1 VDWPIGLSSRFWQP
15 ANDGDGMPAPKLD
28 LCRTGNTGLD
38 YILHGGLPRHRLF
51 MVQGDPGVGKTT
63 LALQFLMEGARSGEK
78 GLYIT
83 LSETKDEL
91 EAVADSH
98 GWSLDGI
105 ELLELTAAEQES
117 MVESP
122 NTLFHPSE
130 VELMQ
135 TVRQVQDRIDRSGP
149 DRVVIDS
156 LSEFR
161 LLAHDA
167 LHYRRQML
175 AFKHYFARKG
185 ATVLFLEDRGP
196 GDPEQLVQSIAHGVV
211 SMKRMVSEFGAERR
225 QLSVVKMRGMQYESG
240 SHDYSIVTGGLAVYP
255 RLKVSSKA
263 ATVVSVDP
271 IASGIPA
278 LDDLLGGGIE
288 RGTGSLII
296 GPAGAG
302 KSSIAAQYAVSA
314 AERGERVVI
323 LLFDENVH
331 TYVKRAEDLGMRM
344 QDQLRAGKIVLRHL
358 DAAEISPG
366 EMAHSICNMSE
377 KDGFQVVII
386 DSLNGYMNAMPEEK
400 FLLLQL
406 HELLAYLSQRGVA
419 SILVMAQHGFLGEM
433 HTPADLTYLADTVIL
448 LRYFEFGGLL
458 KKAISVIKKR
468 SGFHENAIREFAI
481 RDSRIVVGEPLKE
494 FRGVLKGVPN
504 YIGGAEGIISSSFGE
519 FR

>member
-1 VDWPIGLSSRFWQP
+1 
-15 ANDGDGMPAPKLD
+15 MPAPKSD
-28 LCRTGNTGLD
+28 LCKTGISGLD
-38 YILHGGLPRHRLF
+38 YILHGGFPRHRLY
-51 MVQGDPGVGKTT
+51 MLQGDPGVGKTT
-63 LALQFLMEGARSGEK
+63 LALQFLLEGALAGEK

-98 GWSLDGI
+98 GWNLDGI
-105 ELLELTAAEQES
+105 EMLELTAADQES

-135 TVRQVQDRIDRSGP
+135 TVRQVQDRIDRSAP
-149 DRVVIDS
+149 DRIVIDS

-175 AFKHYFARKG
+175 SFKHYFARKG

-196 GDPEQLVQSIAHGVV
+196 GESEQLVQSVAHGVIAL
-211 SMKRMVSEFGAERR
+211 KRMVSEFGAERR
-225 QLSVVKMRGMQYESG
+225 QLSVVKMRGMKYESG
-240 SHDYSIVTGGLAVYP
+240 YHDYSIMTGGLAVFP
-255 RLKVSSKA
+255 RLKVSAKP
-263 ATVVSVDP
+263 ATQISMDP
-271 IASGIPA
+271 IPSGIPE
-278 LDDLLGGGIE
+278 LDDLLGGGIQ

-302 KSSIAAQYAVSA
+302 KSSIAAHYAVCA
-314 AERGERVVI
+314 AERGERVVV
-323 LLFDENVH
+323 LLFDENLH
-331 TYVKRAEDLGMRM
+331 TYVQRAEDLGLRM
-344 QDQLRAGKIVLRHL
+344 QEQIRSGNIVLRHV

-366 EMAHSICNMSE
+366 EMAHTICTMSE
-377 KDGFQVVII
+377 KEGFQVVII
-386 DSLNGYMNAMPEEK
+386 DSLNGYLNAMPEEK

-468 SGFHENAIREFAI
+468 SGFHENAIREFAV
-481 RDSRIVVGEPLKE
+481 RDGRLVVGEPLRE
-494 FRGVLKGVPN
+494 FRGVLKGVPDF
-504 YIGGAEGIISSSFGE
+504 IGGADDIFSAAKGDS
-519 FR
+519 R

>member
-1 VDWPIGLSSRFWQP
+1 MAV
-15 ANDGDGMPAPKLD
+15 PKAD
-28 LCRTGNTGLD
+28 LCKTGIAGLD
-38 YILHGGLPRHRLF
+38 YILHGGFPRHRLY
-51 MVQGDPGVGKTT
+51 MLQGDPGVGKTT
-63 LALQFLMEGARSGEK
+63 LALQFLLEGASAGEK

-91 EAVADSH
+91 VAVADSH
-98 GWSLDGI
+98 GWNLVGI
-105 ELLELTAAEQES
+105 EMLELTAADQES

-135 TVRQVQDRIDRSGP
+135 TVRQVQERIDRSGP
-149 DRVVIDS
+149 DRIVIDS

-167 LHYRRQML
+167 LHYRRQIL

-185 ATVLFLEDRGP
+185 ATVFFLEDRGP
-196 GDPEQLVQSIAHGVV
+196 GEPEQLVQSIAHGVIAL
-211 SMKRMVSEFGAERR
+211 KRMVSEFGAERR
-225 QLSVVKMRGMQYESG
+225 QLSVVKMRGMKYESG
-240 SHDYSIVTGGLAVYP
+240 CHDYSIMTGGLAVFP
-255 RLKVSSKA
+255 RLKVSSKP
-263 ATVVSVDP
+263 ATQASLNP
-271 IASGIPA
+271 IPSGIPA
-278 LDDLLGGGIE
+278 LDDLLGGGIQ

-302 KSSIAAQYAVSA
+302 KSSIASHYAVSA
-314 AERGERVVI
+314 AERGERVII
-323 LLFDENVH
+323 LLFDENLH
-331 TYVKRAEDLGMRM
+331 TYVQRAEELGMRM
-344 QDQLRAGKIVLRHL
+344 QEQIRAGNIVLRHV

-366 EMAHSICNMSE
+366 EMAHTICNLSDKE
-377 KDGFQVVII
+377 GFQMVIV
-386 DSLNGYMNAMPEEK
+386 DSLNGYLNAMPEEK

-448 LRYFEFGGLL
+448 LRYFEFAGLL

-468 SGFHENAIREFAI
+468 SGFHENAIREFAV
-481 RDSRIVVGEPLKE
+481 RDNRLVVGAPLTE
-494 FRGVLKGVPN
+494 FRGVLKGVPDF
-504 YIGGAEGIISSSFGE
+504 IGGADDILSAAPEGS
-519 FR
+519 R

>member
-1 VDWPIGLSSRFWQP
+1 
-15 ANDGDGMPAPKLD
+15 
-28 LCRTGNTGLD
+28 
-38 YILHGGLPRHRLF
+38 

-63 LALQFLMEGARSGEK
+63 LALQFLLEGAHAGEK

-83 LSETKDEL
+83 LSETKEEL
-91 EAVADSH
+91 LAVADSH
-98 GWSLDGI
+98 GWNLDG
-105 ELLELTAAEQES
+105 LDMLELTAADQDG

-135 TVRQVQDRIDRSGP
+135 TVRQVQDRIDRTGP

-196 GDPEQLVQSIAHGVV
+196 GEPEQLVQSIAHGVL
-211 SMKRMVSEFGAERR
+211 SMKRVISDFGAERR
-225 QLSVVKMRGMQYESG
+225 QLQVIKMRGRQYENG
-240 SHDYSIVTGGLAVYP
+240 SHDYTIVTGGLMVFP
-255 RLKVSSKA
+255 RLKVSGKTS
-263 ATVVSVDP
+263 TGVLSLMP
-271 IASGIPA
+271 SGIPE
-278 LDDLLGGGIE
+278 LDDLLGGGLE

-302 KSSIAAQYAVSA
+302 KSSIAAKYAECA
-314 AERGERVVI
+314 AERGEKTVI
-323 LLFDENVH
+323 LLFDENLH
-331 TYVKRAEDLGMRM
+331 TYVKRAADLGMDISGHIRTG
-344 QDQLRAGKIVLRHL
+344 RIVLRHL

-366 EMAHSICNMSE
+366 EMAHLIVNMVDNE
-377 KDGFQVVII
+377 GFQCVVI
-386 DSLNGYMNAMPEEK
+386 DSLNGYLNAMPEEK

-433 HTPADLTYLADTVIL
+433 HTPADLTYLADTVLL
-448 LRYFEFGGLL
+448 LRYFEYGGLL
-458 KKAISVIKKR
+458 KKAISVVKKR
-468 SGFHENAIREFAI
+468 SGFHENAIREFGI
-481 RDSRIVVGEPLKE
+481 KDGRLVVGEPLKA
-494 FRGVLKGVPN
+494 FRGVLKGVPD
-504 YIGGAEGIISSSFGE
+504 YTGGEDAMLSAGPESL
-519 FR
+519 R

>member
-1 VDWPIGLSSRFWQP
+1 
-15 ANDGDGMPAPKLD
+15 MPVPKAE
-28 LCRTGNTGLD
+28 LCKTGITGLD
-38 YILHGGLPRHRLF
+38 YILHGGFPRHRLY
-51 MVQGDPGVGKTT
+51 MLQGDPGVGKTT
-63 LALQFLMEGARSGEK
+63 LALQFLLEGALAGEK

-98 GWSLDGI
+98 GWNLDGL
-105 ELLELTAAEQES
+105 EMLELTAADQES

-135 TVRQVQDRIDRSGP
+135 TVRQVQDRIDRSAP

-196 GDPEQLVQSIAHGVV
+196 GEPEQLVQSIAHGVV
-211 SMKRMVSEFGAERR
+211 AMKRIVSEFGVERR
-225 QLSVVKMRGMQYESG
+225 QLSVVKMRGMKYESG
-240 SHDYSIVTGGLAVYP
+240 SHDYSIVTGGLAVFP
-255 RLKVSSKA
+255 RLKVSLKP
-263 ATVVSVDP
+263 ATLASLNP
-271 IASGIPA
+271 IPSGIPE
-278 LDDLLGGGIE
+278 LDDLLGGGIQ

-302 KSSIAAQYAVSA
+302 KSSIASHYAVAA
-314 AERGERVVI
+314 AERGERVVV
-323 LLFDENVH
+323 LLFDENLH
-331 TYVKRAEDLGMRM
+331 TYVQRAEELGMRM
-344 QDQLRAGKIVLRHL
+344 QEQIRSGNIVLRHV

-366 EMAHSICNMSE
+366 EMAHSICHMADHE
-377 KDGFQVVII
+377 GFQMVII
-386 DSLNGYMNAMPEEK
+386 DSLNGYLNAMPEEK

-448 LRYFEFGGLL
+448 LRYFEFAGLL

-468 SGFHENAIREFAI
+468 SGFHENAIREFAV
-481 RDSRIVVGEPLKE
+481 RDNRLVVGEPLKE
-494 FRGVLKGVPN
+494 FRGVLKGVPD
-504 YIGGAEGIISSSFGE
+504 YVGGADAIFEAGQGDL
-519 FR
+519 R

>member
-1 VDWPIGLSSRFWQP
+1 
-15 ANDGDGMPAPKLD
+15 MPALKAD
-28 LCRTGNTGLD
+28 LCKTGITGLD
-38 YILHGGLPRHRLF
+38 YILHGGFPRHRLY
-51 MVQGDPGVGKTT
+51 MLQGDPGVGKTT
-63 LALQFLMEGARSGEK
+63 LALQFLLEGALAGEK

-83 LSETKDEL
+83 LSETKNEL

-98 GWSLDGI
+98 GWNLDGI
-105 ELLELTAAEQES
+105 ELLELTAADQES

-135 TVRQVQDRIDRSGP
+135 TVRQVQERIDRSAP
-149 DRVVIDS
+149 DRVAIDS

-175 AFKHYFARKG
+175 AFKHSFARTG

-196 GDPEQLVQSIAHGVV
+196 GEPEQLVQSIAHGVIA
-211 SMKRMVSEFGAERR
+211 MRRMVSEFGAERR
-225 QLSVVKMRGMQYESG
+225 QLSVVKMRGMKYESG
-240 SHDYSIVTGGLAVYP
+240 CHDYSIVTGGLAVFP
-255 RLKVSSKA
+255 RLKVSTRPAMQASLA
-263 ATVVSVDP
+263 P
-271 IASGIPA
+271 IPSGIPA
-278 LDDLLGGGIE
+278 LDELLGGGIQ

-302 KSSIAAQYAVSA
+302 KSSIASHYAVSA
-314 AERGERVVI
+314 AERGERVVV
-323 LLFDENVH
+323 LLFDENLH
-331 TYVKRAEDLGMRM
+331 TYVQRAEDLGMRM
-344 QDQLRAGKIVLRHL
+344 HEQIRSGNIVLRHV

-366 EMAHSICNMSE
+366 EMAYSICNMTE
-377 KDGFQVVII
+377 KEGFQVVII

-406 HELLAYLSQRGVA
+406 HELLAFLSQRGVA

-468 SGFHENAIREFAI
+468 SGYHENAIREFAV
-481 RDSRIVVGEPLKE
+481 RDGRLVVGEPLKD
-494 FRGVLKGVPN
+494 FKGVLKGVPD
-504 YIGGAEGIISSSFGE
+504 YIGNADAILSAAPQDL
-519 FR
+519 R

>member
-1 VDWPIGLSSRFWQP
+1 
-15 ANDGDGMPAPKLD
+15 
-28 LCRTGNTGLD
+28 
-38 YILHGGLPRHRLF
+38 
-51 MVQGDPGVGKTT
+51 
-63 LALQFLMEGARSGEK
+63 
-78 GLYIT
+78 
-83 LSETKDEL
+83 
-91 EAVADSH
+91 
-98 GWSLDGI
+98 
-105 ELLELTAAEQES
+105 
-117 MVESP
+117 
-122 NTLFHPSE
+122 
-130 VELMQ
+130 
-135 TVRQVQDRIDRSGP
+135 
-149 DRVVIDS
+149 
-156 LSEFR
+156 
-161 LLAHDA
+161 
-167 LHYRRQML
+167 
-175 AFKHYFARKG
+175 
-185 ATVLFLEDRGP
+185 
-196 GDPEQLVQSIAHGVV
+196 VQSIAHGVI

-225 QLSVVKMRGMQYESG
+225 QLSIVKMRGMQYESG
-240 SHDYSIVTGGLAVYP
+240 SHDYSIVTGGLAVFP

-263 ATVVSVDP
+263 ANAVSVDP

-302 KSSIAAQYAVSA
+302 KSTIAAQYAVSA
-314 AERGERVVI
+314 AERGERVII

-344 QDQLRAGKIVLRHL
+344 QEQLRAGNIVLRHL

-366 EMAHSICNMSE
+366 EMAHSICDMSE

-448 LRYFEFGGLL
+448 LRYFEFAGLL

-481 RDSRIVVGEPLKE
+481 RDSRMVVGEPLKE

-504 YIGGAEGIISSSFGE
+504 YVGGADAIISSGLGE

>member
-1 VDWPIGLSSRFWQP
+1 MPVLETELCKTGIIGL
-15 ANDGDGMPAPKLD
+15 DH
-28 LCRTGNTGLD
+28 
-38 YILHGGLPRHRLF
+38 ILHGGFPRHRLY

-63 LALQFLMEGARSGEK
+63 LALQFLLEGALAGEK

-83 LSETKDEL
+83 LSETKNEL

-98 GWSLDGI
+98 GWNLDGI
-105 ELLELTAAEQES
+105 ELLELTAADQES

-135 TVRQVQDRIDRSGP
+135 TVRQVQERIDRSAP
-149 DRVVIDS
+149 DRVAIDS

-185 ATVLFLEDRGP
+185 ATVIFLEDRGP
-196 GDPEQLVQSIAHGVV
+196 GEPGQLVQSIAHGVIA
-211 SMKRMVSEFGAERR
+211 MKRMVSEFGAERR
-225 QLSVVKMRGMQYESG
+225 QLSVVKMRGMKYESG
-240 SHDYSIVTGGLAVYP
+240 CHDYSIVTGGLAVFP
-255 RLKVSSKA
+255 RLKVSTKPAIPASLN
-263 ATVVSVDP
+263 P
-271 IASGIPA
+271 IPSGIPE
-278 LDDLLGGGIE
+278 LDDLLGGGIQ

-302 KSSIAAQYAVSA
+302 KSSIASHYAVSA
-314 AERGERVVI
+314 AERGERVII
-323 LLFDENVH
+323 LLFDENLH
-331 TYVKRAEDLGMRM
+331 TYVQRAEDLGMRM
-344 QDQLRAGKIVLRHL
+344 HEQIRAGNIVLRHL

-366 EMAHSICNMSE
+366 EMAHSICDMSDKE
-377 KDGFQVVII
+377 GFQVVIV
-386 DSLNGYMNAMPEEK
+386 DSLNGYLNAMPEEK

-468 SGFHENAIREFAI
+468 SGFHENAIREFAV
-481 RDSRIVVGEPLKE
+481 REGRLVVGEPLKE
-494 FRGVLKGVPN
+494 FRGVLKGVPD
-504 YIGGAEGIISSSFGE
+504 YIGSADAILSAAPEGS
-519 FR
+519 R

>member
-1 VDWPIGLSSRFWQP
+1 
-15 ANDGDGMPAPKLD
+15 MPATLSAFCK
-28 LCRTGNTGLD
+28 TGITGLD
-38 YILHGGLPRHRLF
+38 SILHGGLPRHRLF

-63 LALQFLMEGARSGEK
+63 LALQFLREGASLGEK

-91 EAVADSH
+91 LAVADSH

-105 ELLELTAAEQES
+105 EMLELTSANQES

-135 TVRQVQDRIDRSGP
+135 TVRLVQDRIDRSAP
-149 DRVVIDS
+149 DRIVIDS

-196 GDPEQLVQSIAHGVV
+196 GEPEQLVQSVAHGVIAL
-211 SMKRMVSEFGAERR
+211 KRNVSEFGAERR
-225 QLSVVKMRGMQYESG
+225 HLTIVKMRGMQYDSG
-240 SHDYSIVTGGLAVYP
+240 CHDYSIVTGGLAVYP
-255 RLKVSSKA
+255 RIKVSGKPA
-263 ATVVSVDP
+263 MNIPLHP
-271 IASGIPA
+271 IPSGIPE

-302 KSSIAAQYAVSA
+302 KSSIAAQYAVTA
-314 AERGERVVI
+314 AERGERVVV
-323 LLFDENVH
+323 LLFDENLH
-331 TYVKRAEDLGMRM
+331 TYVQRAEELGMRM
-344 QDQLRAGKIVLRHL
+344 KEQIRSGNIVLRHL
-358 DAAEISPG
+358 DAAEVSPG
-366 EMAHSICNMSE
+366 EMAHSLCTMVE
-377 KDGFQVVII
+377 RDGFQVVII

-481 RDSRIVVGEPLKE
+481 RDSRLVVGEPLTH
-494 FRGVLKGVPN
+494 FRGVLKGVPD
-504 YIGGAEGIISSSFGE
+504 YTGGPDTILAEVPGDPHPE
-519 FR
+519 AQR

>member
-1 VDWPIGLSSRFWQP
+1 
-15 ANDGDGMPAPKLD
+15 MPASFD
-28 LCRTGNTGLD
+28 ELCKTGITGLD
-38 YILHGGLPRHRLF
+38 HVLHGGLPRHRLY

-63 LALQFLMEGARSGEK
+63 LALQFLLEGARAGEK
-78 GLYIT
+78 GIYIT
-83 LSETKDEL
+83 LSETKEEL
-91 EAVADSH
+91 EVVAESH
-98 GWSLDGI
+98 AWNLDGI
-105 ELLELTAAEQES
+105 EIMELTGANQDS

-135 TVRQVQDRIDRSGP
+135 TVRQVQDRIDRSAP

-196 GDPEQLVQSIAHGVV
+196 GEPEQLVQSIAHGVL
-211 SMKRMVSEFGAERR
+211 SLKRTVSEFGAERR
-225 QLSVVKMRGMQYESG
+225 QLTVVKLRGRQYENG
-240 SHDYSIVTGGLAVYP
+240 CHDYSIVPGGLTVFP
-255 RLKVSSKA
+255 RLKVSGKTA
-263 ATVVSVDP
+263 DAVLTTLP
-271 IASGIPA
+271 SGIPE

-302 KSSIAAQYAVSA
+302 KSSIAAKYAVCA
-314 AERGERVVI
+314 AERGEKVAV
-323 LLFDENVH
+323 LLFDENLH
-331 TYVKRAEDLGMRM
+331 TYVKRAEDLGMDISTHIRS
-344 QDQLRAGKIVLRHL
+344 GNIVLRHL

-366 EMAHSICNMSE
+366 EMSHLLVNMVDQ
-377 KDGFQVVII
+377 DGFSII
-386 DSLNGYMNAMPEEK
+386 IVDSLNGYLNAMPEEK

-433 HTPADLTYLADTVIL
+433 HTPADLTYLADTVLL
-448 LRYFEFGGLL
+448 LRYFEFAGLL

-468 SGFHENAIREFAI
+468 SGFHENAIREFGI
-481 RDSRIVVGEPLKE
+481 RDGRLVLGEPLKS
-494 FRGVLKGVPN
+494 FRGVLKGVPD
-504 YIGGAEGIISSSFGE
+504 YIGDAGGMLSAGPGDLI
-519 FR
+519 

>member
-1 VDWPIGLSSRFWQP
+1 
-15 ANDGDGMPAPKLD
+15 MPVPKAE
-28 LCRTGNTGLD
+28 LCKTGITGLD
-38 YILHGGLPRHRLF
+38 YILHGGFPRHRLY
-51 MVQGDPGVGKTT
+51 MLQGDPGVGKTT
-63 LALQFLMEGARSGEK
+63 LALQFLLEGALAGEK

-98 GWSLDGI
+98 GWNLDGL
-105 ELLELTAAEQES
+105 EMLELTAADQES

-135 TVRQVQDRIDRSGP
+135 TVRQVQDRIDRSAP

-196 GDPEQLVQSIAHGVV
+196 GEPEQLVQSIAHGVV
-211 SMKRMVSEFGAERR
+211 AMKRIVSEFGVDRR
-225 QLSVVKMRGMQYESG
+225 QLSVVKMRGMKYESG
-240 SHDYSIVTGGLAVYP
+240 SHDYSIVTGGLAVFP
-255 RLKVSSKA
+255 RLKVSLKP
-263 ATVVSVDP
+263 ATLASLNP
-271 IASGIPA
+271 IPSGIPE
-278 LDDLLGGGIE
+278 LDDLLGGGIQ

-302 KSSIAAQYAVSA
+302 KSSIASHYAVAA
-314 AERGERVVI
+314 AERGERVVV
-323 LLFDENVH
+323 LLFDENLH
-331 TYVKRAEDLGMRM
+331 TYVQRAEELGMRM
-344 QDQLRAGKIVLRHL
+344 QEQIRSGNIVLRHV

-366 EMAHSICNMSE
+366 EMAHSICHMADHE
-377 KDGFQVVII
+377 GFQMVII
-386 DSLNGYMNAMPEEK
+386 DSLNGYLNAMPEEK

-448 LRYFEFGGLL
+448 LRYFEFAGLL

-468 SGFHENAIREFAI
+468 SGFHENAIREFAV
-481 RDSRIVVGEPLKE
+481 RDNRLVVGEPLKD
-494 FRGVLKGVPN
+494 FRGVLKGVPD
-504 YIGGAEGIISSSFGE
+504 YVGGADAIFEAGQGDL
-519 FR
+519 R

>member
-1 VDWPIGLSSRFWQP
+1 MPANLSALCKTGIIGLDS
-15 ANDGDGMPAPKLD
+15 
-28 LCRTGNTGLD
+28 
-38 YILHGGLPRHRLF
+38 ILHGGLPRHRLF

-63 LALQFLMEGARSGEK
+63 LALQFLQEGVHLGEK

-91 EAVADSH
+91 LAVADSH
-98 GWSLDGI
+98 GWNLDGI
-105 ELLELTAAEQES
+105 EMLELTASNQES

-135 TVRQVQDRIDRSGP
+135 TVRLVQDRIDRSAP

-196 GDPEQLVQSIAHGVV
+196 GEPEQLVQSIAHGVISLKRTV
-211 SMKRMVSEFGAERR
+211 SDFGAERR
-225 QLSVVKMRGMQYESG
+225 QLTVVKMRGKQYDSG
-240 SHDYSIVTGGLAVYP
+240 CHDYNIMTGGLAVFP
-255 RLKVSSKA
+255 RLKVSGRPA
-263 ATVVSVDP
+263 ASVNMQP
-271 IASGIPA
+271 ITSGIA
-278 LDDLLGGGIE
+278 GLDDLLGGGIE

-302 KSSIAAQYAVSA
+302 KSSIASQYAVCA

-323 LLFDENVH
+323 LLFDENLH
-331 TYVKRAEDLGMRM
+331 TYVQRAEDLGMRM
-344 QDQLRAGKIVLRHL
+344 QEQIRTGRIVLRHV

-366 EMAHSICNMSE
+366 EMAHTVCNLAD
-377 KDGFQVVII
+377 KDCFTVVII
-386 DSLNGYMNAMPEEK
+386 DSLNGYMNAMPQEN

-448 LRYFEFGGLL
+448 LRYFEYAGLL

-481 RDSRIVVGEPLKE
+481 RDSRLVVGDPLTH
-494 FRGVLKGVPN
+494 FRGVLKGVPD
-504 YIGGAEGIISSSFGE
+504 YIGGPDSILSEGRE
-519 FR
+519 ELR